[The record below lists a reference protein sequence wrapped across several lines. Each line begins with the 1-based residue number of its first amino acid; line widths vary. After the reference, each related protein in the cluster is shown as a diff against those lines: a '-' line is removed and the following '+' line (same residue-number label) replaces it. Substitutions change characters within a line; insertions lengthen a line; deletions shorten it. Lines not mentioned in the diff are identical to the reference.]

1 MRQPDNPMMSLDGR
15 GRGTDFGRSCGG
27 QRPIHGLS
35 ILFAMR
41 AATLIAMAFLVSCR
55 GQQAS
60 VANGDA
66 DSLSFADVGS
76 ADSADSILLTPRLV
90 TGPTVIV
97 FWLAGADT
105 FSAADQAEALDE
117 LNFAT
122 EQIAP
127 VLARNNIKLLPTNS
141 DSVFVALPNNRRRLI
156 QLAGV
161 DYPFG
166 YVLIE
171 PGSAERILAGVYAD
185 DELLDELEAYFDL
198 PPTTDST
205 SEGPRIST

>member
-1 MRQPDNPMMSLDGR
+1 MLVLLAA
-15 GRGTDFGRSCGG
+15 CGG
-27 QRPIHGLS
+27 HQGS
-35 ILFAMR
+35 G
-41 AATLIAMAFLVSCR
+41 AARDT
-55 GQQAS
+55 
-60 VANGDA
+60 
-66 DSLSFADVGS
+66 DSLGFTDVGS

-105 FSAADQAEALDE
+105 FSADDQAEALDE

-127 VLARNNIKLLPTNS
+127 MLARSDIKLVPTNS
-141 DSVFVALPNNRRRLI
+141 DSVYVALPNNRRRLI
-156 QLAGV
+156 LLAGV

-171 PGSAERILAGVYAD
+171 PGSAERILAGVYAEE
-185 DELLDELEAYFDL
+185 ELLDEVEAYFNL

-205 SEGPRIST
+205 GEGPRIST

>member
-1 MRQPDNPMMSLDGR
+1 MLAALIWFTACRSQNAAVRDSVPLDSLDFV
-15 GRGTDFGRSCGG
+15 D
-27 QRPIHGLS
+27 LS
-35 ILFAMR
+35 
-41 AATLIAMAFLVSCR
+41 
-55 GQQAS
+55 
-60 VANGDA
+60 
-66 DSLSFADVGS
+66 S

-97 FWLAGADT
+97 FWLASADT
-105 FSAADQAEALDE
+105 FSADDQAEALDE

-122 EQIAP
+122 EQVAP
-127 VLARNNIKLLPTNS
+127 MLTRNNIQLVPTNS
-141 DSVFVALPNNRRRLI
+141 DSVYVSLPNNRRRLI
-156 QLAGV
+156 LLSGV

-198 PPTTDST
+198 PSTADST
-205 SEGPRIST
+205 SPGPRIST